1 MYYRVPNMQTPHMY
15 TQTARR
21 MWNGYTVFL
30 WFPMITALLNKQTKK
45 HQKKTITTEGLFPM
59 EAFQGLLDNCRIL
72 RSMSSKGGM
81 RQAACMGWVIEPF
94 RMYCRNEEDWDAYED
109 PLRITLLS
117 EGKILF
123 TSMIIIR
130 IIKISLLNQHDYSQV
145 LIEPSL
151 GNASV

>member
-1 MYYRVPNMQTPHMY
+1 
-15 TQTARR
+15 
-21 MWNGYTVFL
+21 
-30 WFPMITALLNKQTKK
+30 
-45 HQKKTITTEGLFPM
+45 
-59 EAFQGLLDNCRIL
+59 
-72 RSMSSKGGM
+72 
-81 RQAACMGWVIEPF
+81 
-94 RMYCRNEEDWDAYED
+94 MYCRNEEDRDAYED

-123 TSMIIIR
+123 MSMIIIR

>member
-1 MYYRVPNMQTPHMY
+1 
-15 TQTARR
+15 
-21 MWNGYTVFL
+21 
-30 WFPMITALLNKQTKK
+30 
-45 HQKKTITTEGLFPM
+45 
-59 EAFQGLLDNCRIL
+59 
-72 RSMSSKGGM
+72 
-81 RQAACMGWVIEPF
+81 
-94 RMYCRNEEDWDAYED
+94 MYCRNEEDWDAYKD